1 MSPAALEALL
11 ERCANKRVLCI
22 GDLVL
27 DRFVYGAADRVS
39 REAPVVA
46 MRERRRDVMLG
57 ACGNVARNI
66 DALGGEAVLAGVI
79 GDDAEGHELSTVLA
93 QSQHIKD
100 VELVV
105 AIGRSTPVKTRY
117 VSAGHQLLCVDR
129 DPDRVIDADTEDK
142 LIEAASGL
150 LTSCDVVIL
159 SDYGRGSMT
168 PRVSRAIIEAAN
180 AAGKKVAADPRGRD
194 FSRYDGAFL
203 IKPNTLELSLETGL
217 ASESDSEVDAAL
229 SALEAT
235 LSNVENLLATRGARG
250 MALKKRGAQTCY
262 FPSQPRDV
270 FDVSGAGDTSISAL
284 ALAVAAGAS
293 LPEAIAFGNRA
304 AGVVVTKAGT
314 ATVRPQEIIDDAL
327 GRTGAGNRV
336 VSLEEAVDRVA
347 RWRHDGL
354 RVGLTNGCFDILH
367 AGHLATLAAARAEC
381 DKLVVAVNSDAS
393 VKRLK
398 GAERPINAQDER
410 AELIAALAPV
420 DLALIFSEDTAIA
433 VTQALRPDV
442 YVKGGDYQPDT
453 LPEAPVMRELGVEI
467 VITPFVADRST
478 TSTIAKLAGE

>member
-11 ERCANKRVLCI
+11 ERCAKTRVLCI

-27 DRFVYGAADRVS
+27 DRFVYGDADRVS

-57 ACGNVARNI
+57 ACGNVARNV
-66 DALGGEAVLAGVI
+66 DALGGEAVLVGVI

-129 DPDRVIDADTEDK
+129 DPDGAIDADTEDK
-142 LIEAASGL
+142 LIEAAAGL
-150 LTSCDVVIL
+150 VASCDVVIL
-159 SDYGRGSMT
+159 SDYGRGSIA
-168 PRVSRAIIEAAN
+168 PRVSRAVIEAAN
-180 AAGKKVAADPRGRD
+180 AAGKKVAVDPRGRD
-194 FSRYDGAFL
+194 FTRYDGAYL
-203 IKPNTLELSLETGL
+203 IKPNALELSLETGL
-217 ASESDSEVDAAL
+217 ASESDAEVEAAL
-229 SALEAT
+229 DALEAS
-235 LSNVENLLATRGARG
+235 LGGVANLLATRGAKG
-250 MALKKRGAQTCY
+250 MALKSRGEQARY

-284 ALAVAAGAS
+284 ALGLAAGAS
-293 LPEAIAFGNRA
+293 LPEAIAFSNRA

-314 ATVRPQEIIDDAL
+314 AIVRPQEIINDAL
-327 GRTGAGNRV
+327 GRTGAGSGV
-336 VSLEEAVDRVA
+336 ATIEEASERVA
-347 RWRHDGL
+347 RWRHEGL

-367 AGHLATLAAARAEC
+367 VGHLATLAAARAQC

-393 VKRLK
+393 VRRLK
-398 GAERPINAQDER
+398 GEARPINTQDER
-410 AELIAALAPV
+410 AELIAALGPV
-420 DLALIFSEDTAIA
+420 DIAVVFEEDTAIE
-433 VTQALRPDV
+433 VTRALRPDV

-467 VITPFVADRST
+467 VIAPFVADRST
-478 TSTIAKLAGE
+478 TSTISKLAGE